1 MARSRRL
8 AVVAG
13 VLLSACS
20 TAPPPPL
27 PAGIAEL
34 SLPHDARALVRIAAD
49 EDPSGSITRRRDVLT
64 EVSRQLLMSP
74 PPDAL
79 VPELF
84 DVLTSI
90 APRMEAGAISPAWG
104 SYLYTTYQ
112 QDLLKERPSGTPRRS
127 RPEVEHAV
135 EGYVDFFRLR
145 ARDGRMPRTIE
156 DAAFEDTRAWR
167 DERRLGR

>member
-1 MARSRRL
+1 MRPTFL
-8 AVVAG
+8 VVVA
-13 VLLSACS
+13 VMLSGCS

-34 SLPHDARALVRIAAD
+34 YLPEDARALARIAAED
-49 EDPSGSITRRRDVLT
+49 DPSGSITRRRDVLT

-74 PPDAL
+74 PPDAV

-104 SYLYTTYQ
+104 SYLYTT
-112 QDLLKERPSGTPRRS
+112 
-127 RPEVEHAV
+127 
-135 EGYVDFFRLR
+135 
-145 ARDGRMPRTIE
+145 
-156 DAAFEDTRAWR
+156 
-167 DERRLGR
+167 

>member
-1 MARSRRL
+1 MRRPL
-8 AVVAG
+8 
-13 VLLSACS
+13 VLLVAAIVSGCA
-20 TAPPPPL
+20 TATPPPL

-34 SLPHDARALVRIAAD
+34 SLPADARALTRIAAD
-49 EDPSGSITRRRDVLT
+49 EDPSGSIARRRDVLT
-64 EVSRQLLMSP
+64 EVSRQLLMTS

-104 SYLYTTYQ
+104 RYLYTSYQ
-112 QDLLKERPSGTPRRS
+112 QDLLKERPTGTPRRS
-127 RPEVEHAV
+127 RQEVEHAV

-145 ARDGRMPRTIE
+145 ARDGRKPRTIE
-156 DAAFEDTRAWR
+156 DAAFEDTRVWR